1 MRLERRTGEELADR
15 RQRGRHALAPGGR
28 RRCRGHWVH
37 AGEGVCNGGCRRR
50 VGCVRADVCAAGRI
64 RQPGYAGP
72 ARAAARLYTP
82 AGGPRAIS
90 ASVAQMGARDETI
103 AAGAPPSTDPRGPAR
118 GRHAA
123 PPGEAR
129 ARHGAHHAA
138 AHCRAAR
145 RAPMGLAH
153 GCCAHTSCAHTLSY
167 ARADRPCRPRMT
179 SRASRLSAPRIRR
192 GRSRRVHPRAGARHA
207 PLAASRRVPT
217 PGPPRIYARAARR
230 PRRRTAVS
238 STPHSQASRRGRG
251 RGAWQRSAPTK
262 GLPAR
267 PSRAQGDPVSHD
279 ACAADLAGDF
289 AR

>member
-1 MRLERRTGEELADR
+1 MMQLERRTGEELADR

-103 AAGAPPSTDPRGPAR
+103 AAGAPPATDPRGPAR
-118 GRHAA
+118 ARSPCRPPAKRAQGTARIMPQRTAELHAGRRPAY
-123 PPGEAR
+123 EW
-129 ARHGAHHAA
+129 
-138 AHCRAAR
+138 
-145 RAPMGLAH
+145 
-153 GCCAHTSCAHTLSY
+153 SAHTLCAHASSY
-167 ARADRPCRPRMT
+167 ARADRPCRRGMT
-179 SRASRLSAPRIRR
+179 SGCQHRGSAVAGRDECTRGPARVTHPWRRREGSPRR
-192 GRSRRVHPRAGARHA
+192 GRLTFTRGQREGHGAG
-207 PLAASRRVPT
+207 PQC
-217 PGPPRIYARAARR
+217 
-230 PRRRTAVS
+230 PRRRT
-238 STPHSQASRRGRG
+238 PRRPGEVDAEAHG
-251 RGAWQRSAPTK
+251 SE
-262 GLPAR
+262 AR
-267 PSRAQGDPVSHD
+267 PQRVCQRAPAAPGGTLFPTTHAPQIWLPSPV
-279 ACAADLAGDF
+279 F

>member
-1 MRLERRTGEELADR
+1 MRRWAVCGRMYVPRGVFGSLGM
-15 RQRGRHALAPGGR
+15 QGRHARP
-28 RRCRGHWVH
+28 RGFI
-37 AGEGVCNGGCRRR
+37 RLR
-50 VGCVRADVCAAGRI
+50 AGRARSPPASRRWARGMRRSPPALHPPPI
-64 RQPGYAGP
+64 RA
-72 ARAAARLYTP
+72 
-82 AGGPRAIS
+82 GPRA
-90 ASVAQMGARDETI
+90 VAM
-103 AAGAPPSTDPRGPAR
+103 P
-118 GRHAA
+118 
-123 PPGEAR
+123 PPGKAR
-129 ARHGAHHAA
+129 ARHGAHHTA

-230 PRRRTAVS
+230 PWRRTAVS
-238 STPHSQASRRGRG
+238 STPHSQASRRGRC

-267 PSRAQGDPVSHD
+267 PGRARGDPVSHD
-279 ACAADLAGDF
+279 ACAADLAGVF